1 MAYREFH
8 YRWELYLKSH
18 PHDLW
23 PYVADTNRF
32 NRDTGIPDVVEAAP
46 VQSNARRL
54 LGFRSRLLNLK
65 WEEDPFEWSY
75 PYRFGVV
82 RRYQNGPMRQ
92 MRVLLEMETQPEGGT
107 RLLYQVWAEPRNLLG
122 AAGIPVAIGQV
133 SARRF
138 QAVFRKYDEL
148 AQAGAVSITLS
159 RSSHL
164 MPGAR
169 QRLTAVQQR
178 LVREGN
184 DASLVE
190 RLIELVEQADDL
202 TLARIRPYLLA
213 DLWAAPRRDVLEM
226 ALLATRAGLLDFQWE
241 ILCPLC
247 RGAEDRVYQHLG
259 DLHSA
264 AHCQTCNIDF
274 KVNFNHSVEL
284 TFRPNPA
291 IRAVAQSDFCVAGPR
306 MTPHVVVQQLI
317 PAGEQRQVMPVLETG
332 RYRLRTMSLP
342 GGQHLQV
349 TAVGQSQVQLQAN
362 PAGWPTEELE
372 LAPAPT
378 LQLRNETD
386 DEQLLILERIVWSD
400 QAATA
405 AEVTTLQRFR
415 DLFADEALR
424 PGEQISVGS
433 LTILFTDLCNS
444 TQMYREIGDASAF
457 GVVMN
462 HFDVLREAI
471 DVEGGALIKTIG
483 DAVMAVF
490 QRPVS
495 GLRAIL
501 RAHEVLAVPP
511 PGGRPLRLRAALHL
525 GPSIAVSLNERLDY
539 FGSTINV
546 AARLEKFSQGSDVI
560 LSQAVYEDPEV
571 AEFLSD
577 SANQFQIESFSERLK
592 GFDEECFELWHVQK
606 MKGSR
611 EQG

>member
-8 YRWELYLKSH
+8 YCWELLLKSR

-32 NRDTGIPDVVEAAP
+32 NRDTGVPDVVEAAP
-46 VQSNARRL
+46 VRVNARRL
-54 LGFRSRLLNLK
+54 LGYRSRLLAFK

-92 MRVLLEMETQPEGGT
+92 MRVLLEMEPQPDGGT
-107 RLLYQVWAEPRNLLG
+107 RLVYQVWAEPRNLLG
-122 AAGIPVAIGQV
+122 VIGIPLAIGQV

-138 QAVFRKYDEL
+138 QAAFRKYDEL
-148 AQAGAVSITLS
+148 AQTGAIPITLS
-159 RSSHL
+159 RTSHL

-169 QRLTAVQQR
+169 QRLDSIRQR
-178 LVREGN
+178 LVRQGS
-184 DASLVE
+184 AAALVE
-190 RLIELVEQADDL
+190 RLVELVEQADDL

-213 DLWAAPRRDVLEM
+213 DLWSAPRRDVLEL
-226 ALLATRAGLLDFQWE
+226 ALLATRVGLLDFQWE
-241 ILCPLC
+241 ILCPMC
-247 RGAEDRVYQHLG
+247 RGAEDRVYQHLN

-291 IRAVAQSDFCVAGPR
+291 IRAVTQSNFCVAGPR

-317 PAGEQRQVMPVLETG
+317 PPGQQHQVTPVLEAG
-332 RYRLRTMSLP
+332 RYRLRTMTLP

-349 TAVGQSQVQLQAN
+349 TAVGQSQAN
-362 PAGWPTEELE
+362 LRADQAGWPVDELE

-378 LQLRNETD
+378 LQLHNDTG

-415 DLFADEALR
+415 DLFANEALR

-433 LTILFTDLCNS
+433 LTILFTDLCDS
-444 TQMYREIGDASAF
+444 TQLYRDIGDASAF

-471 DVEGGALIKTIG
+471 DVEGGALVKTIG

-490 QRPVS
+490 QRPVA

-501 RAHEVLAVPP
+501 RAHEVLATPP
-511 PGGRPLRLRAALHL
+511 PGQRPLRLRAALHL

-539 FGSTINV
+539 FGSTINA
-546 AARLEKFSQGSDVI
+546 AARLEKFSQGGDVV
-560 LSQAVYEDPEV
+560 LSQAVYDDPEI
-571 AEFLSD
+571 AEFLAEPS
-577 SANQFQIESFSERLK
+577 SHFQIESFSEMLK
-592 GFDEECFELWHVQK
+592 GFDEECFALWRVGK
-606 MKGSR
+606 MKG
-611 EQG
+611 

>member
-8 YRWELYLKSH
+8 YRWELHLQSR

-32 NRDTGIPDVVEAAP
+32 NRDTGVPDVVQAAP
-46 VQSNARRL
+46 VQPNAHRL
-54 LGFRSRLLNLK
+54 LRFRSRLLNLK
-65 WEEDPFEWSY
+65 WEEDPFDWSY
-75 PYRFGVV
+75 PYCFGVV

-92 MRVLLEMETQPEGGT
+92 MRVLLEMEPQPDGGT
-107 RLLYQVWAEPRNLLG
+107 RLVYQVWAEPRNLLG
-122 AAGIPVAIGQV
+122 AAGIPIAIGQV

-138 QAVFRKYDEL
+138 QAAFRKYDEL
-148 AQAGAVSITLS
+148 AQAGAVPITLS
-159 RSSHL
+159 HASHL

-169 QRLTAVQQR
+169 QRLAAVQQR
-178 LVREGN
+178 LVREGSET
-184 DASLVE
+184 SLVE
-190 RLIELVEQADDL
+190 RLIELVEHADDL

-213 DLWAAPRRDVLEM
+213 DLWGAPRRDVLEM

-241 ILCPLC
+241 ILCPMC
-247 RGAEDRVYQHLG
+247 RGAEDRVYRHLD
-259 DLHSA
+259 DLHST

-291 IRAVAQSDFCVAGPR
+291 IRAVIQSDFCVAGPGL
-306 MTPHVVVQQLI
+306 TPHVVVQQLV
-317 PAGEQRQVMPVLETG
+317 PARQQCQVMPVLEVG
-332 RYRLRTMSLP
+332 RYRLRTMTLP

-349 TAVGQSQVQLQAN
+349 TAVGQSQVQLQAHS
-362 PAGWPTEELE
+362 AGWPTEELE

-433 LTILFTDLCNS
+433 LTILFTDLCDS
-444 TQMYREIGDASAF
+444 TQLYREIGDASAF

-471 DVEGGALIKTIG
+471 EVEGGALVKTIG

-490 QRPVS
+490 QRPVA

-501 RAHEVLAVPP
+501 RAHEVLATPP
-511 PGGRPLRLRAALHL
+511 PGGRPLHLRAALHL

-539 FGSTINV
+539 FGSTINA
-546 AARLEKFSQGSDVI
+546 AARLEKFSLGGDVV
-560 LSQAVYEDPEV
+560 LSQTVYDDPEIG
-571 AEFLSD
+571 EFLTHS
-577 SANQFQIESFSERLK
+577 SNQLQIEPFSEMLK
-592 GFDEECFELWHVQK
+592 GFDEECFSLWRVWK
-606 MKGSR
+606 MKG
-611 EQG
+611 

>member
-8 YRWELYLKSH
+8 YRWELHLKSR

-32 NRDTGIPDVVEAAP
+32 NRDTGVPDVVEAAP
-46 VQSNARRL
+46 VRPNAHRL
-54 LGFRSRLLNLK
+54 LRFRSRLLNLK

-92 MRVLLEMETQPEGGT
+92 MRVLLEMEPQPDGGT
-107 RLLYQVWAEPRNLLG
+107 RLVYQVWAEPRNLLG
-122 AAGIPVAIGQV
+122 AVGIPIAIGQV

-138 QAVFRKYDEL
+138 QTAFRKYDEL
-148 AQAGAVSITLS
+148 AQTGAVSITLS
-159 RSSHL
+159 HASHL

-178 LVREGN
+178 LVREGSET
-184 DASLVE
+184 SLVE
-190 RLIELVEQADDL
+190 RLIELVERADDL

-213 DLWAAPRRDVLEM
+213 DLWGAPRRDVLEM

-241 ILCPLC
+241 ILCPMC
-247 RGAEDRVYQHLG
+247 RGAEDRVYQHLD
-259 DLHSA
+259 DLRSA

-291 IRAVAQSDFCVAGPR
+291 IRAVTQSNFCVAGPR
-306 MTPHVVVQQLI
+306 MTPHVIVQQLI
-317 PAGEQRQVMPVLETG
+317 PAGQQQPVTPVLEAG
-332 RYRLRTMSLP
+332 RYRLRTMTLP

-349 TAVGQSQVQLQAN
+349 TAVGQSQAN
-362 PAGWPTEELE
+362 LRADQAGWPVDELE

-378 LQLRNETD
+378 LHLHNDTD

-415 DLFADEALR
+415 DLFANEALR

-433 LTILFTDLCNS
+433 LTILFTDLCDS
-444 TQMYREIGDASAF
+444 TQLYRDIGDASAF

-471 DVEGGALIKTIG
+471 DVEGGALVKTIG

-490 QRPVS
+490 QRPVA

-501 RAHEVLAVPP
+501 RAHEVLATPP
-511 PGGRPLRLRAALHL
+511 PGQRPLHLRAALHL

-539 FGSTINV
+539 FGSTINA
-546 AARLEKFSQGSDVI
+546 AARLEKFSQGGDVV
-560 LSQAVYEDPEV
+560 LSQAVYDDPEIT
-571 AEFLSD
+571 EFLAEPS
-577 SANQFQIESFSERLK
+577 SQLQIESFSEMLK
-592 GFDEECFELWHVQK
+592 GFDEECFALWRVGK
-606 MKGSR
+606 MKG
-611 EQG
+611 